1 MFIKVT
7 TSGKYQYVQVVES
20 FRDKEGIS
28 RQKTIFNLGRLD
40 QIQNNPSFQ
49 NIALKLL
56 QLSKAKGVVQLDD
69 ISEARIVKWGHVVY
83 KKIWEV
89 FGLHDLLP
97 QITKDTK
104 VSFDLNA
111 ATFLMTVQHLLQPR
125 SKLQTFQKQD
135 EYLGLAEVSLNHL
148 YRSLD
153 LLSEHKTFLEE
164 KLYEKNRSLFNMKI
178 DVVFYDVTTFHFESV
193 KADTLRDFG
202 YSKDAKFK
210 EVQVVLGLLIDC
222 EGRPIGYDLFPG
234 NTFEGHTLEK
244 TLEKIGQRFGIRN
257 VIIVADRGINSKLNL
272 KRIKDKGYNY
282 IVASRVKKMKKD
294 IQEEMFDPE
303 GYKAINPKDKDDPE
317 SKILYKT
324 IEYVNQVKDED
335 GNSYEIEENLVVTY
349 SLKRAKKDKSDRE
362 RLIEKARRLLEN
374 KGQIKTTNKRGGK
387 KFLKEI
393 QEKSSDWILDEEAIA
408 KDERFDGY
416 YGIQTDKKEMQPKEI
431 ISAYQNLWRI
441 EESFKIMK
449 STLEVRPV
457 FHWTEPRIKGHF
469 VVCFLAFLLE
479 RTLEFRLKEN
489 QEDASPEKIREA
501 LNSISFSEFEVDGET
516 YFLKNKGPKLSNKI
530 LRLFRI
536 GPPKNI
542 VRKEDFPSI

>member
-89 FGLHDLLP
+89 FGLQDLLP
-97 QITKDTK
+97 QITEDTK

-111 ATFLMTVQHLLQPR
+111 ATFLMAVQHLLQPR

-135 EYLGLAEVSLNHL
+135 EYLGLPEVSLNHL

-193 KADTLRDFG
+193 KADSLRDFG

-272 KRIKDKGYNY
+272 KRIKDKEYNY

-294 IQEEMFDPE
+294 IQEKMFDPE
-303 GYKAINPKDKDDPE
+303 GYKTIKPKNNDDPE

-324 IEYVNQVKDED
+324 IEHVNRVKDED
-335 GNSYEIEENLVVTY
+335 GNSYQIEENLVVTY
-349 SLKRAKKDKSDRE
+349 SSKRAKKDKSDRE
-362 RLIEKARRLLEN
+362 RLIEKAKRLLEN

-416 YGIQTDKKEMQPKEI
+416 YGIQTDKKEMKPEEI
-431 ISAYQNLWRI
+431 ISAYHNLWRI

-479 RTLEFRLKEN
+479 RTLEFKLKEN

-501 LNSISFSEFEVDGET
+501 LNSISFSEFEVDGEA
-516 YFLKNKGPKLSNKI
+516 YFLKNKGPQLSNKI

-536 GPPKNI
+536 GAPKNI
-542 VRKEDFPSI
+542 VRKEDFPSL

>member
-40 QIQNNPSFQ
+40 NIQNNPSFQ

-89 FGLHDLLP
+89 FGLQDLLP
-97 QITKDTK
+97 QITEDTK

-111 ATFLMTVQHLLQPR
+111 ATFLMAVQHLLQPR

-135 EYLGLAEVSLNHL
+135 EYLGLPEVSLNHL

-193 KADTLRDFG
+193 KADSLRDFG

-272 KRIKDKGYNY
+272 KRIKDKEYNY

-294 IQEEMFDPE
+294 IQEKMFDPE
-303 GYKAINPKDKDDPE
+303 GYKTIKPKNNDDPE

-324 IEYVNQVKDED
+324 IEHINLVKDED
-335 GNSYEIEENLVVTY
+335 GNIYEIEENLVVTY

-362 RLIEKARRLLEN
+362 RLIEKAKRLLEN

-416 YGIQTDKKEMQPKEI
+416 YGIQTDKKEMKPEEI
-431 ISAYQNLWRI
+431 ISAYHNLWRI

-479 RTLEFRLKEN
+479 RTLEFKLKEN

-501 LNSISFSEFEVDGET
+501 LNSISFSEFEVDGEA
-516 YFLKNKGPKLSNKI
+516 YFLKNKGPQLSNKI

-536 GPPKNI
+536 GAPKNI
-542 VRKEDFPSI
+542 VRKEDFPSL

>member
-89 FGLHDLLP
+89 FGLQDLLP
-97 QITKDTK
+97 QITEDTK

-111 ATFLMTVQHLLQPR
+111 ATFLMAVQHLLQPR

-135 EYLGLAEVSLNHL
+135 EYLGLPEVSLNHL

-193 KADTLRDFG
+193 KADSLRDFG

-244 TLEKIGQRFGIRN
+244 TLEKIRQRFGIRN

-272 KRIKDKGYNY
+272 KRIKDKEYNY

-294 IQEEMFDPE
+294 IQEKMFDPE
-303 GYKAINPKDKDDPE
+303 GYKTIKPKNNDDPE

-324 IEYVNQVKDED
+324 IEHINLVKDED
-335 GNSYEIEENLVVTY
+335 GNIYEIEENLVVTY

-362 RLIEKARRLLEN
+362 RLIEKAKRLLEN

-416 YGIQTDKKEMQPKEI
+416 YGIQTDKKEMKPEEI
-431 ISAYQNLWRI
+431 ISAYHNLWRI

-479 RTLEFRLKEN
+479 RTLEFKLKEN

-501 LNSISFSEFEVDGET
+501 LNSISFSEFEVDGEA
-516 YFLKNKGPKLSNKI
+516 YFLKNKGPQLSNKI

-536 GPPKNI
+536 GAPKNI
-542 VRKEDFPSI
+542 VRKEDFPSL

>member
-89 FGLHDLLP
+89 FGLQDLLP
-97 QITKDTK
+97 QITEDTK

-111 ATFLMTVQHLLQPR
+111 ATFLMAVQHLLQPR

-135 EYLGLAEVSLNHL
+135 EYLGLPEVSLNHL

-164 KLYEKNRSLFNMKI
+164 KLYEKNRSLFNMKV

-193 KADTLRDFG
+193 KADSLRDFG

-244 TLEKIGQRFGIRN
+244 TLEKIKQRFGIRN

-272 KRIKDKGYNY
+272 KRIKDKEYNY

-294 IQEEMFDPE
+294 IQEKMFDPE
-303 GYKAINPKDKDDPE
+303 GYKTIKPKNNDDPE

-324 IEYVNQVKDED
+324 IEHINLVKDED
-335 GNSYEIEENLVVTY
+335 GNIYEIEENLVVTY

-362 RLIEKARRLLEN
+362 RLIEKAKRLLEN

-416 YGIQTDKKEMQPKEI
+416 YGIQTDKKEMKPEEV
-431 ISAYQNLWRI
+431 ISAYHNLWRI

-479 RTLEFRLKEN
+479 RTLEFKLKEN

-501 LNSISFSEFEVDGET
+501 LNSISFSEFEVDGEA
-516 YFLKNKGPKLSNKI
+516 YFLKNKGPQLSNKI

-536 GPPKNI
+536 GAPKNI
-542 VRKEDFPSI
+542 VRKEDFPSL

>member
-40 QIQNNPSFQ
+40 NIQNNPSFQ

-56 QLSKAKGVVQLDD
+56 QLSQAKGVVQLDD

-89 FGLHDLLP
+89 FGLQDLLP
-97 QITKDTK
+97 QITEDTK

-111 ATFLMTVQHLLQPR
+111 ATFLMAVQHLLQPR

-135 EYLGLAEVSLNHL
+135 EYLGLPEVSLNHL

-164 KLYEKNRSLFNMKI
+164 KLYEKNRSLFNMKV

-193 KADTLRDFG
+193 KADSLRDFG

-234 NTFEGHTLEK
+234 NTFEGHTLEE
-244 TLEKIGQRFGIRN
+244 TLEKIKQRFGIRN

-303 GYKAINPKDKDDPE
+303 GYKTINPKDSDDPE

-324 IEYVNQVKDED
+324 IEYVNLVKDED

-349 SLKRAKKDKSDRE
+349 SPKRAKKDESDRE

-416 YGIQTDKKEMQPKEI
+416 YGIQTDKKEMQPEEV
-431 ISAYQNLWRI
+431 ISAYHNLWRI

-516 YFLKNKGPKLSNKI
+516 YFLKNKGPQLSNKI

-542 VRKEDFPSI
+542 VRKEDFPSL